1 MAELVILGTA
11 ASVPNADHDTVAM
24 LLRGPGWAVL
34 IDCGGSPLHKLAR
47 LGIDLDE
54 IRAVILTHRHADHI
68 YGLPMLIQGLWLSG
82 RQEELPIYAPA
93 QTIERALPLLELF
106 DLAERE
112 GMFRIRWHT
121 IPLREAR
128 PVLSL
133 NGVRIS
139 ATPVDH
145 GNNDTV
151 ALRFDNAADGHSIV
165 YSADTRPSQVL
176 VRLAAGAGLLI
187 HEATGVAE
195 VHSSPAE
202 AAEVAREAGVERL
215 ALIHYPVVD
224 VDLKRW
230 LAEAAGFPGEV
241 RLARDGDVYAF

>member
-1 MAELVILGTA
+1 MPELFILGAA
-11 ASVPNADHDTVAM
+11 ASVPDADHDTVAM

-47 LGIDLDE
+47 LGIDLGE

-82 RQEELPIYAPA
+82 REEDLPIYAPA
-93 QTIERALPLLELF
+93 QTIARARTLLELF
-106 DLAERE
+106 DLAERD
-112 GMFRIRWHT
+112 GMFRIHWHT
-121 IPLREAR
+121 IPLHESR
-128 PVLSL
+128 PVLAL
-133 NGVRIS
+133 DQVHIT

-145 GNNDTV
+145 GSNDTV

-165 YSADTRPSQVL
+165 YSSDTSPSPAL

-187 HEATGVAE
+187 HEATGNGD

-202 AAEVAREAGVERL
+202 AADVARQAGVERL
-215 ALIHYPVVD
+215 ALIHYPVID
-224 VDLKRW
+224 VDLERW
-230 LAEAAGFPGEV
+230 RDQAAGFPGEV
-241 RLARDGDVYAF
+241 HLARDGDVYAL